1 MKCLY
6 AAREAE
12 ATLALPFWVGIK
24 LSSSSIFVFYFS
36 EVFAKAKVKLRCCT
50 VKLLRSEVTHKA
62 RSEVVRFAHNGFITI
77 IHLRPLG
84 RKLHYP

>member
-1 MKCLY
+1 MKK
-6 AAREAE
+6 AE
-12 ATLALPFWVGIK
+12 LRALLF
-24 LSSSSIFVFYFS
+24 L
-36 EVFAKAKVKLRCCT
+36 VKLRCRT

-84 RKLHYP
+84 RKLHYPEDNFTHNVNFTRTLCELHRFEPLLKA